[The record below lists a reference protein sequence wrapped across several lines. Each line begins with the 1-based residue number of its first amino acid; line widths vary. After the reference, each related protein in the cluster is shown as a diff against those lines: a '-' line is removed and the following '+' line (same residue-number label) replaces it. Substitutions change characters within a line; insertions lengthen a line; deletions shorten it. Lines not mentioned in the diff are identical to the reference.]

1 MSPPKAE
8 KKPGTTMLGADG
20 QTLIRLTRL
29 EVTMDAVREDL
40 KELKDDISDLRSEL
54 LEEMRASRVARTET
68 VKLFLEP
75 KVFVPVLVLI
85 GLLIAA
91 ATGVGI
97 TWGDL
102 EVRGAE
108 ASPVHV
114 DHFDE
119 EAFSNHLQNAKLES
133 RKERKKDGKLKSRA
147 NTKERPMG

>member
-1 MSPPKAE
+1 MAAA
-8 KKPGTTMLGADG
+8 KKNKTGTTMLGADG

-40 KELKDDISDLRSEL
+40 KEIKDDISDLRSEL

-108 ASPVHV
+108 PPAVHI
-114 DHFDE
+114 DHHD
-119 EAFSNHLQNAKLES
+119 SHDGSQTDKKKK
-133 RKERKKDGKLKSRA
+133 KEMKDGKHKSRT
-147 NTKERPMG
+147 NT

>member
-1 MSPPKAE
+1 MTA
-8 KKPGTTMLGADG
+8 KKTKRTNAGTTMLGADG

-40 KELKDDISDLRSEL
+40 KELKDDISQLRSEL
-54 LEEMRASRVARTET
+54 LKEMRASRTARTET

-97 TWGDL
+97 SWGDL

-108 ASPVHV
+108 AAPIHV
-114 DHFDE
+114 DHHVAHDTQ
-119 EAFSNHLQNAKLES
+119 LDKK
-133 RKERKKDGKLKSRA
+133 KERKDGKHTRR
-147 NTKERPMG
+147 NNP